1 MAQHATSEGSCL
13 SDVLAVG
20 MRNTP
25 NTGLGSAAE
34 HRIAFLKHA
43 SYTSEQ
49 FCYKAMSTYN
59 KDIEL
64 GGKPNEM
71 GKTNL

>member
-25 NTGLGSAAE
+25 TRNLDFAAK
-34 HRIAFLKHA
+34 HYIAFLKHA

-64 GGKPNEM
+64 GGQPNEM